1 MLIGGFQKFS
11 LIDYP
16 EKICAIVFT
25 QGCNFRCG
33 YCHNPELVK
42 PEKFETPISEKDFFS
57 FLKKRQEKLEA
68 VTITGGEPTMQKDLI
83 QFIKKI
89 KSMGYL
95 VKLDSNGSNPEVLE
109 NIFKLKII
117 DYIAMDTKAPL
128 EKYFK
133 IINTDIDIKNIEKSI
148 KLIMNSK
155 IDYEFRTTV
164 VKDQLFL
171 DDFEKMGKLIKG
183 AKLYVLQKFIP
194 TKTND
199 LKFLKKQTYSDEEF
213 EDIKKIMQK
222 YVQKCIIR

>member
-42 PEKFETPISEKDFFS
+42 PEKFEIPISEKDFFS
-57 FLKKRQEKLEA
+57 FLNKRQKKLDA
-68 VTITGGEPTMQKDLI
+68 VVITGGEPTLQKDLI
-83 QFIKKI
+83 PFVKKI

-95 VKLDSNGSNPEVLE
+95 IKLDSNGSDSEVLK
-109 NIFKLKII
+109 NIFDLKII
-117 DYIAMDTKAPL
+117 DYIAMDIKAPL
-128 EKYFK
+128 KGYFK
-133 IINTDIDIKNIEKSI
+133 IINTDIDTKNIKKSI
-148 KLIMNSK
+148 KQIMNSK
-155 IDYEFRTTV
+155 INYEFRTTV

-171 DDFEKMGKLIKG
+171 DDFEKIGKLIKS
-183 AKLYVLQKFIP
+183 AELYVLQKFIP

-199 LKFLKKQTYSDEEF
+199 LKFLKKQTYSDKEF
-213 EDIKKIMQK
+213 ENIKKIMQK
-222 YVQKCIIR
+222 YVQKCIVR